1 MRLRTLAIAAMVF
14 SAPAVAQEF
23 KRTVLQ
29 RTDVPMS
36 APHETVVGTAEI
48 IPGGTTGRPTHPGV
62 EMMVAVE
69 GDMDAFIEGQEPVHL
84 KVGDSII
91 IPHGKVHEV
100 RNVGVTPSKVV
111 ATWMVEKGK
120 PMATPAP

>member
-36 APHETVVGTAEI
+36 AP
-48 IPGGTTGRPTHPGV
+48 P
-62 EMMVAVE
+62 
-69 GDMDAFIEGQEPVHL
+69 
-84 KVGDSII
+84 
-91 IPHGKVHEV
+91 
-100 RNVGVTPSKVV
+100 
-111 ATWMVEKGK
+111 
-120 PMATPAP
+120 